1 MSEEQKIKILL
12 ADDHKMVRAGM
23 KQLLFSCE
31 RINCEIDEA
40 ESGKDAVRKGGYR
53 MYDIIFMDM
62 KMPDMDG
69 IEATGRIL
77 KLRKQNIIGLSMH
90 SEIYYAN
97 GMLEAGA
104 RGYLLKSAGPEELT
118 NAITTVLSG
127 DIWIS
132 NEISVKIIRNLK
144 NLIKNEKPLLSK
156 RTIYDLLSKREKEI
170 LQMIVNDKTND
181 TICRELDLSRRTVET
196 HRKNIMNKFR
206 VNTAAGLVKMAIET
220 RLVMLRD
227 SHA

>member
-1 MSEEQKIKILL
+1 MSDDNKLKILL

-23 KQLLFSCE
+23 RQLLYSCE
-31 RINCEIDEA
+31 KINCDIDEA

-53 MYDIIFMDM
+53 KYDIIFMDM

-69 IEATGRIL
+69 IEATTKIL
-77 KLRKQNIIGLSMH
+77 KLRKQNIVGLSMH
-90 SEIYYAN
+90 SEIYFAN

-104 RGYLLKSAGPEELT
+104 RGYLLKNAGPEELT
-118 NAITTVLSG
+118 NAINTVLNG
-127 DIWIS
+127 EIWIS
-132 NEISVKIIRNLK
+132 NEISLKIIRNLK

-156 RTIYDLLSKREKEI
+156 RTIYDLLSRREKEI

-181 TICRELDLSRRTVET
+181 VICRELELSRRTVET

-206 VNTAAGLVKMAIET
+206 VKTAAGLVKMAIET
-220 RLVMLRD
+220 KIVSFRD
-227 SHA
+227 LPS